1 MSNKLSWRDALKQF
15 NDNRIK
21 EGGKYTIPKK
31 GSQECASVRKL
42 MGDDVDAVP
51 LQPNKTITGQD
62 PTSLVSGQNAP
73 GKSTG
78 KPRDQSKSRTPKEK
92 QEAPLPTK
100 EKPLWNDEPTPVEKT
115 TKLKPP
121 KKNIP
126 PVNSEE
132 VIQENTKKQKSN
144 KKSVSTQTQPV
155 GTKDEDFILNI
166 K

>member
-15 NDNRIK
+15 NDDRIK

-31 GSQECASVRKL
+31 GSPEYASVRKL

-51 LQPNKTITGQD
+51 LQPNKTITGQE
-62 PTSLVSGQNAP
+62 PTNLVSGQNAP

-78 KPRDQSKSRTPKEK
+78 KPRDPSKSRTPKDK
-92 QEAPLPTK
+92 QETPLPTK

-121 KKNIP
+121 KKNTP

-132 VIQENTKKQKSN
+132 VNQENTKKQKSN
-144 KKSVSTQTQPV
+144 KKSVATQTQPV
-155 GTKDEDFILNI
+155 ETKDEDFILNI